1 MYTEQSLDKELKM
14 VVTMAD
20 DTLVVSHDG
29 TDEWWREMYPSLRLL
44 ARRQIYTLH
53 VPIWYGQESDMV
65 EDVVQ
70 ETARRVLERARK
82 AECGGAPTIQMYEQM
97 VRATICNY
105 CKDLRR
111 HDKRLV
117 PFFTRNVFVEP
128 YAPTNIDDERDVT
141 EEVVDFIYQNQL
153 FVLLAEEIIKFP
165 AKQKNALLVDLAN
178 RMHFAG
184 EPTPLQEAFLAVGI
198 HLQEYQQP
206 LPEDPKDRGRFAAL
220 VYCAYKRIA
229 QNVAVQLYVSCS

>member
-1 MYTEQSLDKELKM
+1 M
-14 VVTMAD
+14 VVTMVD
-20 DTLVVSHDG
+20 DTLVASHDG
-29 TDEWWREMYPSLRLL
+29 TDDWWREMYPSLRLL

-70 ETARRVLERARK
+70 ETARRIIERTRK
-82 AECGGAPTIQMYEQM
+82 ADRGEVPIMQMYEQM

-105 CKDLRR
+105 CKDMRR

-117 PFFTRNVFVEP
+117 PFFVRDVTVES
-128 YAPTNIDDERDVT
+128 YAPSDIDDEQDIT

-153 FVLLAEEIIKFP
+153 FVLLAEEIAKFP

-198 HLQEYQQP
+198 HLQEYQRP
-206 LPEDPKDRGRFAAL
+206 LPEDLKDRGRFAAL

-229 QNVAVQLYVSCS
+229 KNLAVQLYVVYS